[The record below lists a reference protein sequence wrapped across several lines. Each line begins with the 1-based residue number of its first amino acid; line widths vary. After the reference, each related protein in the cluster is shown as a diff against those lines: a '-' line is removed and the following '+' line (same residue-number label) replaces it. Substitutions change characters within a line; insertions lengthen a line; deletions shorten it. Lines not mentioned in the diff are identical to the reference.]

1 MFMLY
6 ALAVGFV
13 IGLLVGG
20 TPRRLAEFEF
30 RWAPLALVGLAVQV
44 ALFSGPASG
53 VVGDLG
59 PPIYVASTL
68 AVVAVVVRN
77 VTMAR
82 GFAIVAL
89 GAVANVAAIVANGGY
104 MPVTPGALASSG
116 HATAAGYSNSV
127 AIARPAFE
135 ALVDRFALPAG
146 LPFANVFSI
155 GDAIIGLGI
164 VLVIAAAMRPGA
176 AVERVAEAPGDAS
189 RVGTSCRPRSTTTG
203 ATSSAAGR
211 AGPS

>member
-6 ALAVGFV
+6 ALVVGFG

-20 TPRRLAEFEF
+20 TPRRLAEFEL
-30 RWAPLALVGLAVQV
+30 RWAPLALVGLAVQIV
-44 ALFSGPASG
+44 LFSGPVSG
-53 VVGDLG
+53 AVGDLG
-59 PPIYVASTL
+59 PLIYVASTL
-68 AVVAVVVRN
+68 AVVAVVARN
-77 VTMAR
+77 VTTAR

-89 GAVANVAAIVANGGY
+89 GAIANVAAIVANGGY

-127 AIARPAFE
+127 AVARPAFE

-146 LPFANVFSI
+146 LPFANVFSV
-155 GDAIIGLGI
+155 GDALIGLGI

-176 AVERVAEAPGDAS
+176 TERRIAEAAGDAS
-189 RVGTSCRPRSTTTG
+189 GHGTSRRPGSTTAG
-203 ATSSAAGR
+203 ATSRAAGR
-211 AGPS
+211 AGQS